1 VVMVSSK
8 SFSLIGIGL
17 AGSERLRG
25 SRQGHLK
32 LPAEAKRRQARSA
45 APTGRLQGTEQ
56 LYASQLS

>member
-1 VVMVSSK
+1 M